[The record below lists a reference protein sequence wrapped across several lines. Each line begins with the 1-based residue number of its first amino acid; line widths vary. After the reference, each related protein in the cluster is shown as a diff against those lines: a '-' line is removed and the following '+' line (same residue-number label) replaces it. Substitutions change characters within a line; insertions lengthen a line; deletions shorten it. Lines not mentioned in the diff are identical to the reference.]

1 MGTDM
6 EQRVSLIEQSIAR
19 MTAIQETQIKQNEKI
34 IKSIDNF
41 SKISV
46 IVEQNA
52 KDIDFFHTSLVKVHN
67 EITDL
72 RELLLKKEHSLID
85 NITIK
90 MKQAIVISV
99 SVTTFLFGYM
109 YKENNIIRK
118 DIQNIQ
124 KKESKILSDLN
135 LIKYKG

>member
-1 MGTDM
+1 M